1 MDAVEEGRF
10 RGEPAVIV
18 SAGELSATFLPDLGM
33 TGVSLRCRGREHLA
47 LPGGLPALRSGAT
60 LGLPLLA
67 PWANRL
73 GSRHYRAAGVDV
85 DLTGLPL
92 GTDANGLPDPR
103 SRSWASRDGVSTDAR
118 LVAAG
123 QASGPRSMSTRRR
136 SRTRTGSRSSSSP
149 VSTSSRSTRRSSRPA
164 PVRSRWRSDGTP
176 TCGCRA
182 RHGASGSCD
191 CRLAPISPSTSSASR
206 PAGDRA
212 EPRES
217 RTDRPAHLRRPVPP
231 RPPAS
236 PRAGGRRRLLDHAPL
251 RTRVSVRAGVG
262 TGRPTVRRAGADG
275 SRHEQPG
282 RRHHAAR
289 GTRRGVHRQL
299 HALGRGTAM
308 SVRGSKARGGRP
320 EAHTRLTQEELHDER
335 RDFEALSRHRRRWL
349 RRRGVRQRAGR
360 STTSR

>member
-18 SAGELSATFLPDLGM
+18 SAGELSATFLPALGM

-73 GSRHYRAAGVDV
+73 GSRQLPGRRRRRRPDRPPAGHRRQR
-85 DLTGLPL
+85 TS
-92 GTDANGLPDPR
+92 R
-103 SRSWASRDGVSTDAR
+103 STACSWASRDGVSTDAR

-136 SRTRTGSRSSSSP
+136 SRSRTGSRSSSSP

-176 TCGCRA
+176 TCGCRG

-191 CRLAPISPSTSSASR
+191 CRLAPISPSTSLGLPTGGAQ
-206 PAGDRA
+206 A
-212 EPRES
+212 EPREAE
-217 RTDRPAHLRRPVPP
+217 PI
-231 RPPAS
+231 
-236 PRAGGRRRLLDHAPL
+236 GRRTFDDLYRLGRERRLALVADEGSSITL
-251 RTRVSVRAGVG
+251 RCGPGYPYAQVWVPA
-262 TGRPTVRRAGADG
+262 GRPFAALEPMAAATNSLVDG
-275 SRHEQPG
+275 TTPLVEPG
-282 RRHHAAR
+282 EAF
-289 GTRRGVHRQL
+289 
-299 HALGRGTAM
+299 TASFTL
-308 SVRGSKARGGRP
+308 SVGEP
-320 EAHTRLTQEELHDER
+320 P
-335 RDFEALSRHRRRWL
+335 
-349 RRRGVRQRAGR
+349 
-360 STTSR
+360 